1 ATGTSAL
8 MEDCTFPVERLGEAI
23 EDVQALFIRHGYDNG
38 IIFGHAKDGN
48 LHFVVSQSFAGT
60 AEVAHYKKFNDD
72 LFSLVLDKYQGSL
85 KGEHSTGRAV
95 TPFVETEWGPAAYE
109 VMKRLKRLIDPEV
122 LLNPGIIIGTDPD
135 AYVRHLK
142 VIPAVDPSVDKCI
155 ECGFC
160 EKKCPSRDVTLTPR
174 RRIGILRAAERLRKE
189 GRFGE
194 VQELE
199 QAFRYEGLH
208 TCATDGLCALECP
221 VEINTGEVVKELRM
235 DSVSGPAQSISMV
248 VARNFSLATRI
259 VRVGVRMGLFVKRVC
274 SKHSMTRLT
283 GVVRKLIPSLPLWD
297 NAIQAPSM
305 IPASTAAL
313 GHREQVVYLPSCVT
327 RMMGGQEADSFF
339 AVCSRAGIG
348 IIIPEAVEEQCC
360 GQSFSSKGYKDAAG
374 LVAARLIERLWE
386 ATEGG
391 VHPVVVDVT
400 SCTQTMLSCG
410 PVLPESA
417 RLKYGKLRIL
427 DSITFAADH
436 LLPKLAITKVP
447 GTLAVHPVCSAQK
460 LGLTDKFIAA
470 ARACSSSVVVPNAAG
485 CCGMAGDRG
494 FLFPELTRAATAGES
509 AEVNGAGA
517 ESGCTTAR
525 TCAMALTSSTGIPYR
540 SLISLVDE
548 ASQPKA

>member
-1 ATGTSAL
+1 KARQQSAEAVIRQLPLTRPPEFTSNAGEQALLWKIRKGMYPSVAGMRATGTSAL

-23 EDVQALFIRHGYDNG
+23 EDVQSLFIRHGYDNG

-189 GRFGE
+189 GKFGE
-194 VQELE
+194 VQELD

-259 VRVGVRMGLFVKRVC
+259 VRVGVRMGLFVNRVFGKR
-274 SKHSMTRLT
+274 SMTRLT
-283 GVVRKLIPSLPLWD
+283 GVVRKLMPTLPLWD
-297 NAIQAPSM
+297 NSIQSPSR
-305 IPASTAAL
+305 IPALTAGP

-339 AVCSRAGIG
+339 AVC
-348 IIIPEAVEEQCC
+348 
-360 GQSFSSKGYKDAAG
+360 
-374 LVAARLIERLWE
+374 
-386 ATEGG
+386 
-391 VHPVVVDVT
+391 
-400 SCTQTMLSCG
+400 
-410 PVLPESA
+410 
-417 RLKYGKLRIL
+417 
-427 DSITFAADH
+427 
-436 LLPKLAITKVP
+436 
-447 GTLAVHPVCSAQK
+447 
-460 LGLTDKFIAA
+460 
-470 ARACSSSVVVPNAAG
+470 
-485 CCGMAGDRG
+485 
-494 FLFPELTRAATAGES
+494 
-509 AEVNGAGA
+509 
-517 ESGCTTAR
+517 
-525 TCAMALTSSTGIPYR
+525 
-540 SLISLVDE
+540 
-548 ASQPKA
+548 